1 MPKNKSHKGLLK
13 RVKIPG
19 RGKVKWRRAGASH
32 LNSHQAGQKGRDLR
46 QPRLAK
52 DADIGR
58 IRKMLHRRLTG
69 SDSR

>member
-1 MPKNKSHKGLLK
+1 LLK
-13 RVKIPG
+13 RVKITG

-32 LNSHQAGQKGRDLR
+32 LNSTKSGKKGRELG

-58 IRKMLHRRLTG
+58 IRKMLHCKLTG
-69 SDSR
+69 SNSR